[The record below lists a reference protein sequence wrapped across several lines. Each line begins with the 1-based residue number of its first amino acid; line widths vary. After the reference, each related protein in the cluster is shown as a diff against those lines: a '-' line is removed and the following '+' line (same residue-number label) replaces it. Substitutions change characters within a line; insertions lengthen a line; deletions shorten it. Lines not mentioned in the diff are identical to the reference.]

1 MKLSYFLF
9 FCLFCSVS
17 GQQILSLYNFFGT
30 GVQWV
35 YSPDGNIQ
43 LQRTSDFQN
52 LLASTLENEVVFNGP
67 VTIGGG
73 CGAGGDTPSFGTI
86 RKTPTGDLEGFVNVS
101 GTGQWLSLTAFVPDC
116 QTAPPQPPFWGGLL
130 RGDSGLDGR
139 DGRNGTNGVNG
150 STGAT
155 GPIGQRGMTG
165 STGASGVTGFT
176 GASGARGPTGATGP
190 KGLTGKTG
198 PTGKPGDTGN
208 TGARGRTGATG
219 VTGYTGKKGET
230 GRTGATGAS
239 GALGSTGWTGAK
251 GKTGSTGAT
260 GATGKTGNTG
270 SLGARGRT
278 GVGPTG
284 PQGAQGAKGA
294 RGATGSTGAT
304 GLTGLTG
311 PKGKRGQTG
320 HTGSSGITGVRGTQ
334 GATGS
339 LSFSQYL
346 TPSTAITAVATTF
359 ATVTLPASGN
369 DALTIGNRIRIRAA
383 LTIPTTETLSVTVTN
398 TAPTIAGPASATLT
412 LPSTLTSDVWV
423 ELSIYVRNDF
433 NLILVFSSLGV
444 SPVVAVTPHLGRSAV
459 TSTPSYTVDF
469 KMTNSGATIA
479 SYITVEPMKYLE

>member
-260 GATGKTGNTG
+260 GATGKNRQHRFTWCKRKNWCWSHWSPRSTG
-270 SLGARGRT
+270 S
-278 GVGPTG
+278 
-284 PQGAQGAKGA
+284 
-294 RGATGSTGAT
+294 
-304 GLTGLTG
+304 
-311 PKGKRGQTG
+311 KRSKRSNWIYWCYWSHWPDWSQ
-320 HTGSSGITGVRGTQ
+320 RKEGTDWPHRFLWYHRSKRN
-334 GATGS
+334 TRS
-339 LSFSQYL
+339 NRLSFFLPILDSL
-346 TPSTAITAVATTF
+346 HCHHCCCHHLCHCHF
-359 ATVTLPASGN
+359 ACL
-369 DALTIGNRIRIRAA
+369 
-383 LTIPTTETLSVTVTN
+383 
-398 TAPTIAGPASATLT
+398 
-412 LPSTLTSDVWV
+412 W
-423 ELSIYVRNDF
+423 
-433 NLILVFSSLGV
+433 
-444 SPVVAVTPHLGRSAV
+444 
-459 TSTPSYTVDF
+459 
-469 KMTNSGATIA
+469 
-479 SYITVEPMKYLE
+479 